1 MFFAKLS
8 WQNIRKNLPIYL
20 PFLIAMTLMVA
31 INTTIY
37 LLVHNAGMDT
47 LTERGGVRHAFYL
60 GQIVIVVFTWIF
72 SIYANQFLMKQRT
85 RELGLFHVL
94 GLGKQELYQVVFWE
108 IIYGLLCSLMGG
120 LLAGFV
126 LFKFTALVLVKMLD
140 IGKVF
145 TTQMTMASI
154 LMITLEFL
162 LIFGVLFALNCRQIY
177 RTNPIELL
185 TSDKKGEK
193 EPKARIIMTVIGGIS
208 LVVGYG
214 IALSIHSP
222 MQAMF
227 LFLIAVLFVV
237 LGTYLLFIGGSIT
250 LLKFLKKRPEIY
262 YRPRS
267 FVAISGMMYRMK
279 QHAAGLASICIL
291 STMALITIAMTAS
304 LYFGR
309 QAELDAEYA
318 YDITFTPS
326 IKMTT
331 VQDHTYELAEKMNI
345 QITDSLNIKTFQAV
359 PYGQKNGQ
367 LTWVSDSDASF
378 SSAAEF
384 ISATYYRFI
393 SVDEYNHA
401 TNSTYSLKKDE
412 VMVDQLGSK
421 TNEKEIHFKDS
432 QTFKV
437 VKNTNRL
444 APIFQEIPLP
454 TVLLV
459 FSNEEQIKQVL
470 EETIPEII
478 EGSRIIEKEYRWSF
492 NFVEDDRKQ
501 RLNFVEGFT
510 KIVNESSLNSQRSYS
525 YSLKTK
531 DVAIESAHVF
541 DGSFFFI
548 GLLLSIVFMLATTL
562 IIYFKQ
568 ISEGLEDR
576 RRFIIMQKVGMSQQE
591 VKKTIHQQVI
601 MVFSLPLIV
610 ALSHVVF
617 AFPMMKQLLLLFEI
631 TQSAIFVKATISVVL
646 CFILLYLVV
655 YSLTAKIYYH
665 LVEREI

>member
-1 MFFAKLS
+1 
-8 WQNIRKNLPIYL
+8 
-20 PFLIAMTLMVA
+20 
-31 INTTIY
+31 
-37 LLVHNAGMDT
+37 
-47 LTERGGVRHAFYL
+47 
-60 GQIVIVVFTWIF
+60 
-72 SIYANQFLMKQRT
+72 
-85 RELGLFHVL
+85 
-94 GLGKQELYQVVFWE
+94 
-108 IIYGLLCSLMGG
+108 
-120 LLAGFV
+120 
-126 LFKFTALVLVKMLD
+126 
-140 IGKVF
+140 
-145 TTQMTMASI
+145 
-154 LMITLEFL
+154 
-162 LIFGVLFALNCRQIY
+162 
-177 RTNPIELL
+177 
-185 TSDKKGEK
+185 
-193 EPKARIIMTVIGGIS
+193 
-208 LVVGYG
+208 
-214 IALSIHSP
+214 
-222 MQAMF
+222 
-227 LFLIAVLFVV
+227 
-237 LGTYLLFIGGSIT
+237 
-250 LLKFLKKRPEIY
+250 
-262 YRPRS
+262 
-267 FVAISGMMYRMK
+267 VAISGMMYRMK

-331 VQDHTYELAEKMNI
+331 VQDATYELAEKMNI

-359 PYGQKNGQ
+359 PYGQKDGQ
-367 LTWVSDSDASF
+367 LTWVSDSDVSF

-393 SVDEYNHA
+393 SLDEYNYA

-459 FSNEEQIKQVL
+459 FSNEEQIKRVL
-470 EETIPEII
+470 EETIPEIT
-478 EGSRIIEKEYRWSF
+478 EDSQIIEKEYRWSF

-501 RLNFVEGFT
+501 RLNFVEDFT

-631 TQSAIFVKATISVVL
+631 TQSDIFVKATISVVL